1 MTLHEIIKGQ
11 QTDKVVVIKDGLET
25 EIAPPKFGTVTI
37 TFQDGKPMYINV
49 GDKIKL

>member
-11 QTDKVVVIKDGLET
+11 RTDKVVVIKNGIET
-25 EIAPPKFGTVTI
+25 EIDPPKFGTVTI
-37 TFQDGKPMYINV
+37 AFQDGKPMYINI